1 MKRSSDSIDRLVVK
15 QLTLESKNG
24 SVILSVG
31 NDGKINFLPYNK
43 NETGSFSIDLKNE
56 KITTKKIEF
65 RKDDSFFTSSLGTG
79 GGISIADSKFDSGT
93 GRLLDIYT
101 PTDYSNIRNDS
112 LKGVEAINKFGNDG
126 KLLDANIRT
135 GLLND
140 ITKGVEAI
148 NKFGNDG
155 KLLDANI
162 RTGLLNDIT
171 KGVGAADKFGNDGKL
186 LDANI
191 RTGLL
196 NDITKGVGAADKF
209 GNDGKLLD
217 ANIRTGLLNDIT
229 KGVGAAD
236 KFGNDGKLLDA
247 NIRTGLLNDIT
258 KGVGAYNDFGDLD
271 FSLDITNPSVPIIKL
286 SRGSRGFSTTNFS
299 KSSIGLSNVEN
310 KSSTIIRGEITV
322 DAATGKLVGIGTSNV
337 VVDREK
343 TFTDSRF
350 TNVQTNAS
358 NGSTAFGYFNSG
370 FLKDANTPSG
380 LKNSNITVDVNGAL
394 QGIGTGVG
402 AIVNNNNIGIS
413 QAQNGTITI
422 TRGTGLANLT
432 TNPLSTT
439 TFTNVQTNASN
450 GSTAFGYFNSGFL
463 KDANTPSGLKNSNIT
478 VDVNGALQGIGTS
491 NVVVDREKT
500 FTDSRFTNV
509 QTTANTVKNR
519 FSENGRLLEQNSL
532 NNSVRYFSPGNSLN
546 SSPQENDQAILAGT
560 DGAIGYSL
568 IYGTKIYDFNQNIP
582 NSSNTF
588 SNLFVFLTT
597 EPPSNSNINNLYL
610 NSYFKSEFSISNEN
624 SQGIVRY
631 LSRINSAV
639 ISTYTNKRG
648 FISNSSTESY
658 LTFNNLFYGP
668 IIIKINY
675 NPVQLINTTY
685 WSADNYNG
693 HSAEPPFFKIQTRQ
707 DNSASWNNSN
717 TGFKDENN
725 NNLNV
730 GNVIS
735 KTEGIKNNNIKTVFK
750 TENLS
755 GFNQIRICFDSIANS
770 KAFIIES
777 IEITSWFRST
787 DPDVLSKIYQLADNS
802 NFSFTFTGQHKCSFI
817 DELNSP
823 KEGLIVV
830 SNGEYDN
837 VSTEEL
843 IDKRYRPSI
852 DESVPKVKLST
863 IKNDKSVF
871 GVISKKSNNSKFLNP
886 IFPENGQKNIFSDNR
901 YEINSLGEGA
911 IWVCNINGNLE
922 NGDYIT
928 TCEIPGYGMKQDDD
942 LLHNYTVAK
951 ITCDCDF
958 DLNSSIYIC
967 EEFEF
972 EGKTYKKAFVG
983 CTYHCG

>member
-140 ITKGVEAI
+140 ITKGV
-148 NKFGNDG
+148 
-155 KLLDANI
+155 
-162 RTGLLNDIT
+162 
-171 KGVGAADKFGNDGKL
+171 
-186 LDANI
+186 
-191 RTGLL
+191 
-196 NDITKGVGAADKF
+196 
-209 GNDGKLLD
+209 
-217 ANIRTGLLNDIT
+217 
-229 KGVGAAD
+229 GAAD

-343 TFTDSRF
+343 TFTDSR
-350 TNVQTNAS
+350 
-358 NGSTAFGYFNSG
+358 
-370 FLKDANTPSG
+370 
-380 LKNSNITVDVNGAL
+380 
-394 QGIGTGVG
+394 
-402 AIVNNNNIGIS
+402 
-413 QAQNGTITI
+413 
-422 TRGTGLANLT
+422 
-432 TNPLSTT
+432 
-439 TFTNVQTNASN
+439 FTNVQTNASN